1 MTLQELA
8 QFDGKDG
15 RKAYVAVNGTI
26 YDLTESERWQNG
38 NHEGAH
44 QAGVDLTEA
53 IKAAPHVRS
62 VIENFPVIGKVD
74 PDPLTPKKNWNLIST
89 LFVAAVIAAVVLYI
103 LMR

>member
-8 QFDGKDG
+8 QFDGMEG

-62 VIENFPVIGKVD
+62 VIEKFPVVGNVEQ
-74 PDPLTPKKNWNLIST
+74 DPLAPKKNWSLGGT
-89 LFVAAVIAAVVLYI
+89 LLVAAVIAAVVLYM

>member
-8 QFDGKDG
+8 QFDGMEG

-26 YDLTESERWQNG
+26 YDLTESERWQKG
-38 NHEGAH
+38 NHEGVH

-53 IKAAPHVRS
+53 IKSAPHVRS
-62 VIENFPVIGKVD
+62 VIENFPVVGKVD
-74 PDPLTPKKNWNLIST
+74 PDPLTPKKNWNLGGT
-89 LFVAAVIAAVVLYI
+89 LFVAAIIAAVVLYM

>member
-8 QFDGKDG
+8 QFDGMEG

-53 IKAAPHVRS
+53 IKKAPHVRS
-62 VIENFPVIGKVD
+62 VIEKFPVVGKVD
-74 PDPLTPKKNWNLIST
+74 PDPLTPKKNWSLGGT
-89 LFVAAVIAAVVLYI
+89 LFVAAVIAAVVLYT